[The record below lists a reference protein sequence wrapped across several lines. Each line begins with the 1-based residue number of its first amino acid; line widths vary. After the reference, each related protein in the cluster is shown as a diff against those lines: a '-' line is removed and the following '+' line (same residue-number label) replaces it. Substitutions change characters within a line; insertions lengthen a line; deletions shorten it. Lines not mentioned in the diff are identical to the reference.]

1 MGLNWL
7 SNFRCK
13 VQDLIRKAFERVGAT
28 STQELH
34 ASVFPPSLFS
44 FLFRSGPFNQLA
56 DCLPENALSFHW
68 SSWFGQPNHLHWVAM
83 HTFQR
88 YGWCGHKNCYLSGV
102 EYGISGVGI
111 FCWGQKPFGIN
122 EMMLIWAKERSN
134 ELRHYTRHIYLF
146 RFEIYAI
153 PTKKLH
159 VLRHRIY
166 IWTKVILCRS
176 LILARNMYT
185 VTKTNRFCQIKKL
198 GAHTMVQILDICLYF
213 KRTWTDYKTGT
224 ERVAIRSHVRFFT
237 CQFWKKI
244 QKRRAQCVSN
254 RLSRDREAGL
264 LWARPHQLLA
274 LRRKTCKMIPIL
286 QSILTC
292 VRCF

>member
-1 MGLNWL
+1 MLP
-7 SNFRCK
+7 
-13 VQDLIRKAFERVGAT
+13 
-28 STQELH
+28 QELH
-34 ASVFPPSLFS
+34 ASVFPPPLFS

-166 IWTKVILCRS
+166 IWTKVMLCWS
-176 LILARNMYT
+176 WILARNMYPILKPCT
-185 VTKTNRFCQIKKL
+185 QLIYTRIL
-198 GAHTMVQILDICLYF
+198 GALEHNNSQRFTGPGRSLKRYTLILF
-213 KRTWTDYKTGT
+213 
-224 ERVAIRSHVRFFT
+224 RSQYCTYRKMH
-237 CQFWKKI
+237 W
-244 QKRRAQCVSN
+244 
-254 RLSRDREAGL
+254 
-264 LWARPHQLLA
+264 
-274 LRRKTCKMIPIL
+274 RKTYMQIPLNYGKNSYGIW
-286 QSILTC
+286 
-292 VRCF
+292 